1 MMMKSDVLSG
11 FKKIKICNRYKIK
24 NKIFHHLPYDINS
37 NKIEPLYDEIDG
49 WKENIS
55 NIIYENKLPKNF
67 IKYIKYL
74 EEKLKVP
81 IAIISVGPDRKE
93 TIIRENFKTNF

>member
-1 MMMKSDVLSG
+1 MIFLGFEIIGLIFIYYG
-11 FKKIKICNRYKIK
+11 FKKLII
-24 NKIFHHLPYDINS
+24 DS
-37 NKIEPLYDEIDG
+37 NTIEIHSYYNYQPPPLYDEIDG

-55 NIIYENKLPKNF
+55 DIIYENKLPKNF
-67 IKYIKYL
+67 IKYLKYL

-81 IAIISVGPDRKE
+81 IAIISVGPDRKQ